1 MERQSSTKVQRGGN
15 KQGSDLQ
22 PQVHD
27 PQSILHPQASLLGI
41 PVELRL
47 QVLQYL
53 LPDERLVRI
62 RKEIGGN
69 RPAMTIDE
77 YLDGWESPMQKF
89 KVYQARQTS
98 STYHRFELS
107 EEYKE
112 DALQGYIPLRV
123 NLESCWPSVMRV
135 NHQVYQECLPL
146 VYNQKTFEAHIVNT
160 GMSIC
165 SHEYQNY
172 HSDKSLPE
180 LPLHVG
186 RIESLNLVITHEIG
200 MDREEVQ
207 NTTMLSA
214 CLANALAG
222 NTTLRQIRI
231 TLEVY
236 PCNSDSEYEY
246 DTVRLAKTYEKDL
259 TRLLRCFQQLRGLDI
274 FGSIYPESGRDL
286 LRDAWEASARSDT
299 KAYEKVLEATKIR
312 WRDMKKARI
321 EKMMDEFDQQASV
334 VTP

>member
-1 MERQSSTKVQRGGN
+1 M
-15 KQGSDLQ
+15 
-22 PQVHD
+22 
-27 PQSILHPQASLLGI
+27 
-41 PVELRL
+41 ELRL

-62 RKEIGGN
+62 RKETGGN
-69 RPAMTIDE
+69 REHPTSNHRSHVHVGPAMTIDE
-77 YLDGWESPMQKF
+77 YLHGWESPMQKF

-186 RIESLNLVITHEIG
+186 RIEFLNLVITHEIG

-207 NTTMLSA
+207 NTTILSA

-236 PCNSDSEYEY
+236 PCDSDSEYEY

-259 TRLLRCFQQLRGLDI
+259 TRLLRCFQQLRGLEYVDI
-274 FGSIYPESGRDL
+274 CIQGQTNHG
-286 LRDAWEASARSDT
+286 
-299 KAYEKVLEATKIR
+299 KH
-312 WRDMKKARI
+312 
-321 EKMMDEFDQQASV
+321 V
-334 VTP
+334 VSH